1 MNWNDH
7 LNKDEII
14 IWQGKPAP
22 RCYTLRNWPH
32 SLFGMVLLL
41 ACLVWFYVG
50 INIEHDN
57 QSLVYS
63 WIPVPFLLAS
73 LYLLIGHLLIARLEW
88 DSVYYTVTD
97 QRVLVQRGLV
107 KKTISSLA
115 LEDIVWFKLKS
126 FSENLGS
133 VSIRGQRANNTIII
147 ACIEQPRQFT
157 DLLEKAMMQSGAI
170 PAESTEVDLSGG
182 D

>member
-7 LNKDEII
+7 LNENETV

-32 SLFGMVLLL
+32 SLFGLVLLL
-41 ACLVWFYVG
+41 SCLVWFYVG
-50 INIEHDN
+50 INIGNDTH
-57 QSLVYS
+57 QAVYS

-73 LYLLIGHLLIARLEW
+73 LYLIVGHLLLARLEW
-88 DSVYYTVTD
+88 ESIYYAVSD
-97 QRVLVQRGLV
+97 KRVLVHSGLFKRTV
-107 KKTISSLA
+107 SSLL
-115 LEDIVWFKLKS
+115 LEDITWFRLKP

-133 VSIRGQRANNTIII
+133 VSIRGKGRETKLVV

-157 DLLEKAMMQSGAI
+157 DLLEAAMVKSGTV
-170 PAESTEVDLSGG
+170 PAERAG
-182 D
+182 